1 MIGKLKGL
9 VLAAKNTHIQHR
21 HAGCSASG
29 AWTLVLAASDT
40 RRNTSKE
47 DGMADLRNFQARAA
61 TVGARADT
69 SIDEGLRAYMIRV
82 YNLMAMGLAI
92 TGVAAWGFF
101 MAATTGDPTAGVAQV
116 REGLYLTQLGATV
129 WTSPLRWVLM
139 LAPLGLVFFL
149 SFRVHKMSVPAAQ
162 TTFWVYAGLVGLSL
176 STVFLVFT
184 TESIVR
190 VFFIT
195 AATFGALSLWGYT
208 TKRDLT
214 GMGSFMFMGLI
225 GIIIASVVN
234 IFLASSALQFA
245 ISAIG
250 VLVFAGLTA
259 YDTQNIKEMYYEGD
273 GEVVQGRQAIMG
285 ALRLYLDFINLF
297 MFLLQFLGNRE

>member
-1 MIGKLKGL
+1 
-9 VLAAKNTHIQHR
+9 
-21 HAGCSASG
+21 
-29 AWTLVLAASDT
+29 
-40 RRNTSKE
+40 
-47 DGMADLRNFQARAA
+47 MADLRNFQARAA
-61 TVGARADT
+61 TAGARADT

-101 MAATTGDPTAGVAQV
+101 NLATTGDPTAGVAQV

-129 WTSPLRWVLM
+129 WTSALRWVLM

-162 TTFWVYAGLVGLSL
+162 TTFWIYAALVGLSL

-214 GMGSFMFMGLI
+214 GMGTFMFMGLI
-225 GIIIASVVN
+225 GIIVASVVN

-245 ISAIG
+245 ISAGG

-297 MFLLQFLGNRE
+297 MFLLHFLGNRE